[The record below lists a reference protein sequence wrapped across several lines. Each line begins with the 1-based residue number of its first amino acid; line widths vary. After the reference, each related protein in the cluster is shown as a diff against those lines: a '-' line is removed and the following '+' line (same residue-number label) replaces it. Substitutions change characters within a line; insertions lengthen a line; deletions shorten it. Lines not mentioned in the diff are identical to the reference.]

1 MSPMTQRALRAW
13 LQAAVLLPA
22 VLALAVA
29 AVVLAARTT
38 PPSRPAGGVPPPPA
52 DGAAAGQATRPGE
65 PGVLVIPLSVPAEG
79 GGSPVALVVRITT
92 APPVPEAALQ
102 ASRGYLVD
110 LLRSLVR
117 SQPPGWAPDASGI
130 AVLRHAI
137 EEAVPVALLPALP
150 RGTQVA
156 VSADVAGGPPGAPSP

>member
-1 MSPMTQRALRAW
+1 MSPMTHRALRAW

-22 VLALAVA
+22 VLALAIA
-29 AVVLAARTT
+29 AAVLAARTT
-38 PPSRPAGGVPPPPA
+38 PPSRPAGGSPPA
-52 DGAAAGQATRPGE
+52 GGAGQATRPGE
-65 PGVLVIPLSVPAEG
+65 PGVLVIPLSVPAEA
-79 GGSPVALVVRITT
+79 GGSPVALLVRITT

-102 ASRGYLVD
+102 ASRDYLAD
-110 LLRSLVR
+110 LLQSLVR